1 MYATHFYLTDMKTY
15 CKVSR
20 SHIIPIVHI
29 EENRFGFEPEI
40 PAKVVKY
47 GWGKWAPFVKL
58 VTIDSGYE

>member
-1 MYATHFYLTDMKTY
+1 MKTY

-47 GWGKWAPFVKL
+47 GWGK
-58 VTIDSGYE
+58 